1 MKIAIYGA
9 GYYGKYIYN
18 EIKNNEYTKISVA
31 FWIDNYINEQSI
43 YSLPVYTEKNFF
55 LKEKFKEVDAVVI
68 GIENAK
74 IAQDIALSLLMQEY
88 DRIYLACFETEFSL
102 AYWAKVPILDKDGN
116 FGPCV
121 KFYKEVKPKLGFME
135 TLVTNY
141 CNLNCKSCSHF
152 SNIVTEKTLL
162 SVDEFETYLVELRK
176 KVREIATFQ
185 LLGGEPLLHPELD
198 RFVSLTR
205 KYFPG
210 THIDVVTNGLLIL
223 KMPQKLI
230 DAMIQNNAT
239 LFISQYHPTR
249 EKIGRIIS
257 FLDEKQI
264 NFYISQ
270 PITDFE
276 SVLTYK
282 EKTAEKA
289 FAKRSKDGCICHSIA
304 KGRVYV
310 CPTIERL
317 YAVQDFFNIHIEEDE
332 LKSSSLDIMSDD
344 VDGWDMLKYF
354 SAPTSICRF
363 CCPECKESLW
373 ETGQPKIEDWIVNE
387 EG

>member
-9 GYYGKYIYN
+9 GNYGQYIYS
-18 EIKNNEYTKISVA
+18 EILNNEHTKISVA
-31 FWIDNYINEQSI
+31 FWVDNHAEAQRMYG
-43 YSLPVYTEKNFF
+43 LPVYAEKHFF
-55 LKEKFKEVDAVVI
+55 MEEKFKEIDAVII
-68 GIENAK
+68 GIEDAKLAQK
-74 IAQDIALSLLMQEY
+74 IAVSLLMKGY
-88 DRIYLACFETEFSL
+88 DKIYLACLETELSF
-102 AYWAKVPILDKDGN
+102 AYQAKVPILDKKGN
-116 FGPCV
+116 FSSCV
-121 KFYKEVKPKLGFME
+121 KFYKDIKPKLGFME
-135 TLVTNY
+135 VLVTNY
-141 CNLNCKSCSHF
+141 CNLNCRSCSHF

-223 KMPQKLI
+223 KIPQKLI
-230 DAMIQNNAT
+230 DAMVLSNAT
-239 LFISQYHPTR
+239 FFISQYHPTR
-249 EKIGRIIS
+249 EKITDIVR
-257 FLDEKQI
+257 FLEEKQI
-264 NFYISQ
+264 NYTIS
-270 PITDFE
+270 PLLTHFE

-289 FAKRSKDGCICHSIA
+289 FAKRYKDGCICHSIA
-304 KGRVYV
+304 KGRIYV

-332 LKSSSLDIMSDD
+332 LKNSSLDLMSDD

-354 SAPTSICRF
+354 SAPVSICRF
-363 CCPECKESLW
+363 CCPECKDSLW
-373 ETGQPKIEDWIVNE
+373 ETGQPKIEDWIAN
-387 EG
+387 